1 MAYWVEPKPAFTAL
15 DYDVVELYAGRA
27 RITNIAQ
34 KVGYRAIAADKNY
47 DDNPTQSALEL
58 NGNAGFTCLNLT
70 LNCKSHVA
78 HAPARV
84 SLLLYTWSHGVLRLA
99 VMMILSGSPAGAI
112 SMLGI
117 ECSTFV
123 SMSRGSTKRDELNPW
138 GNVSAPSVAAA
149 NKATSR
155 QEKQQPQLFLACA
168 PGYPKPTQT
177 LI

>member
-58 NGNAGFTCLNLT
+58 NGNAGFT
-70 LNCKSHVA
+70 
-78 HAPARV
+78 
-84 SLLLYTWSHGVLRLA
+84 LA